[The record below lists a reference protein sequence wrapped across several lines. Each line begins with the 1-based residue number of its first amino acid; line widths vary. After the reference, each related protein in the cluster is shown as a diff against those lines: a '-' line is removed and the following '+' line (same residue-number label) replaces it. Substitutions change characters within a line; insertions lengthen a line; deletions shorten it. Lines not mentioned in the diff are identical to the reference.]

1 MRKINLKSVISFLA
15 VSAGVAAV
23 ITSCSS
29 NQPTQENATTA
40 PAADP
45 FAIYYDG
52 KGVGP
57 VTEYKADADVKA
69 VADSGK
75 VIFESKC
82 VSCHK
87 LDETKLIGPGLAGIT
102 KIRRPEWIM
111 NQILNPMEMTQ
122 KDSMSIALL
131 KKYTAQMINM
141 NLTEHEAGM
150 VYEYLKAN
158 DAK

>member
-1 MRKINLKSVISFLA
+1 MA
-15 VSAGVAAV
+15 VSVGMAVV

-29 NQPTQENATTA
+29 NQPTQENGATA

-45 FAIYYDG
+45 LASYYDG
-52 KGVGP
+52 KGIGP

-69 VADSGK
+69 AADSGK
-75 VIFESKC
+75 VVFESKC

-87 LDETKLIGPGLAGIT
+87 LDDTKLIGPGLAGIT